1 MVEGH
6 VGASQEVNTSGLGEQ
21 LNGGKKQGREI
32 VISGNCL
39 HLQRKEA

>member
-6 VGASQEVNTSGLGEQ
+6 VGASQEVNMSGFGEQ
-21 LNGGKKQGREI
+21 LNGGKKQRRET

-39 HLQRKEA
+39 HLQRKKA